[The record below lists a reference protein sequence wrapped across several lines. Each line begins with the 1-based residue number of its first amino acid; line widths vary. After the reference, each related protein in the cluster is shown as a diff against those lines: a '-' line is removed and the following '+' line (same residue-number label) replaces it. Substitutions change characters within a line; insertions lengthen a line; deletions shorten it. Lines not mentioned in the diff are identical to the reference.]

1 MSIDK
6 FNPRTITLIV
16 FIFVAGAIR
25 TYLSADQN
33 MYGLSDFSPV
43 GAMAIFGGVYF
54 NKSWKAYFFPL
65 FTLLMSDLV
74 LHLTV
79 FSKYGNG
86 FLYEEWYFVYG
97 AFALMVAVGRLIKK
111 VTIGHMLL
119 ATIAIVLIHWLVTD
133 FPVWN
138 HSTTYPQTISGY
150 WQCLVAAIP
159 FEWRFLTGTLVYSGV
174 FFGAF
179 EWLQNKYP
187 TLAREN

>member
-33 MYGLSDFSPV
+33 MYGLSNFSPV

-54 NKSWKAYFFPL
+54 NKSWKAYFLPL

-86 FLYEEWYFVYG
+86 FLYEEWYFVY
-97 AFALMVAVGRLIKK
+97 R
-111 VTIGHMLL
+111 
-119 ATIAIVLIHWLVTD
+119 D
-133 FPVWN
+133 
-138 HSTTYPQTISGY
+138 
-150 WQCLVAAIP
+150 
-159 FEWRFLTGTLVYSGV
+159 
-174 FFGAF
+174 
-179 EWLQNKYP
+179 
-187 TLAREN
+187 